1 LRTISSKPPA
11 QKEHKMRI
19 RGIKKNY
26 KFSNY
31 LDSSLNT
38 GSPAL
43 NYFSFADIYQGT
55 RATNNHFKDLLDN
68 MSTNQSNKLTKI
80 AKDAKKLFNVIIN
93 TC

>member
-1 LRTISSKPPA
+1 
-11 QKEHKMRI
+11 MRI

-38 GSPAL
+38 GNPAL
-43 NYFSFADIYQGT
+43 NYFSFANTYQGT
-55 RATNNHFKDLLDN
+55 RGATNNHFKDLLDN